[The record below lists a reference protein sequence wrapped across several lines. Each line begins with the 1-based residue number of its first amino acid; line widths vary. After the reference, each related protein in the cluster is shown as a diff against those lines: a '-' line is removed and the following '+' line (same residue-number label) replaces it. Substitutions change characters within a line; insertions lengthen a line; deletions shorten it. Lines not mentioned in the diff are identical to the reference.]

1 MAKKNNNEKSKNL
14 IFQISEAY
22 KKARTNL
29 SYSIIKKGCK
39 KIVFT
44 SPLKSEGKSTTS
56 VNIAIALSQ
65 QIDKKVIIV
74 DCDLRRPTVH
84 TVLNTTSDRGLANFL
99 NNECSLSDVIQK
111 TENESLDFISFGVI
125 PPNPSELLSSVEM
138 ENLVTELEKIYDYI
152 IFDTPPV
159 NPVVDTIPLI
169 RLSDGVVMVVRHNQ
183 TTVPELNK
191 AITTIKRNSG
201 KILGIIITQI
211 PSVETSKGSYYFSK
225 SKRNSSIYNTDY

>member
-1 MAKKNNNEKSKNL
+1 MVKKNNNEKSKNL
-14 IFQISEAY
+14 IFQITEAY

-29 SYSIIKKGCK
+29 AYSIIKKGCK

-65 QIDKKVIIV
+65 EIDKKVIIV

-84 TVLNTTSDRGLANFL
+84 TVLNTTSDKGLANFL

-125 PPNPSELLSSVEM
+125 PPNPSELLSSIEM
-138 ENLVTELEKIYDYI
+138 ENLVKELEKNYDYI

-169 RLSDGVVMVVRHNQ
+169 RLSDGIVIVVRHNQ

-191 AITTIKRNSG
+191 ATATIKRNSG

-211 PSVETSKGSYYFSK
+211 PSVETSKGSYYFNK
-225 SKRNSSIYNTDY
+225 SKRNSSIYNTGY